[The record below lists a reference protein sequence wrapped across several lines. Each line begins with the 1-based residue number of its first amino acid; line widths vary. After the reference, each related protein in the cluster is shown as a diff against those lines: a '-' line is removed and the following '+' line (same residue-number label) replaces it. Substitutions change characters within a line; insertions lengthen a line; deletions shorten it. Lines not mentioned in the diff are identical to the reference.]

1 MSTAD
6 LWQLAKSFQEGARM
20 MVGVPSY
27 ETYLAHMAK
36 THPDTPVMS
45 YGEFFRNRQDARFG
59 GGNNSGFRC
68 C

>member
-1 MSTAD
+1 VNTAD
-6 LWQLAKSFQEGARM
+6 LRQLAKSLQEGARM

-36 THPDTPVMS
+36 THPDAPVMS